1 MSVLGRAFG
10 NIKCATAKPRGVTG
24 DVRRAVGFLL
34 VGTIGLA
41 APLLEA
47 HAGGRLAAVGTVA
60 PFIAVA
66 AVALASTRGPL
77 FEAFAYEGDR
87 KAGRLYGLASFA
99 LAVAGLA
106 ILLVG
111 FGLPTAAFVIAVFV
125 FTTGNLSQDLIWRR
139 TPRPVVAT
147 AAYAAVGTLGGIASV
162 VAVGTLGGAVPSP
175 PLTVFVA
182 ASGAL
187 LGALVRSA
195 LYVRDDSLVLLSTG
209 LLVWFLLEL
218 ETGTPGPT
226 ARRVGVGLALTVALG
241 YVAYALGTASITG
254 MLTGVLL
261 ALFAVVLGGYGWFVL
276 LVTFFGLGGLASKYR
291 YEEKLERGI
300 AQENEGARGSGNVLA
315 NSAVALVAVVA
326 YAYAASGQ
334 VGVDA
339 ALFQFAFAGAVAAA
353 LADTFSSEFGGLF
366 DSPRLITTFERV
378 DPGTDGAVTPQG
390 AVAGLAGAAIIGG
403 LGGAFFEFGPSTVA
417 LVTVAG
423 VVGMTADSILGA
435 TLEGTRLGNQGVNL
449 LATLTA
455 GLAAAGGAVLL

>member
-1 MSVLGRAFG
+1 MSVLECAFG
-10 NIKCATAKPRGVTG
+10 NVKCATAKPRGVTG
-24 DVRRAVGFLL
+24 DVRRAIGFLL
-34 VGTIGLA
+34 VGTIGLV

-66 AVALASTRGPL
+66 AVALASTGGPL

-111 FGLPTAAFVIAVFV
+111 FGLPTAAFVVAVFV
-125 FTTGNLSQDLIWRR
+125 FTTGNLTQDLVWRR

-147 AAYAAVGTLGGIASV
+147 AGYAAVGTLGGIASV
-162 VAVGTLGGAVPSP
+162 VVVGTLGGSVPSP

-209 LLVWFLLEL
+209 LLVWFLLRL
-218 ETGTPGPT
+218 EAGTAGPT

-291 YEEKLERGI
+291 YEEKLERGV

-326 YAYAASGQ
+326 YAASGQ

-339 ALFQFAFAGAVAAA
+339 SLFRVAFAGAVAAA

-366 DSPRLITTFERV
+366 DSPRLVTTFERV
-378 DPGTDGAVTPQG
+378 DPGTDGGVTWQG
-390 AVAGLAGAAIIGG
+390 AAAGLVGAAIIGG
-403 LGGAFFEFGPSTVA
+403 LGGTFWFAPPAVA
-417 LVTVAG
+417 LVAVAG
-423 VVGMTADSILGA
+423 FAGMTADSILGA

-455 GLAAAGGAVLL
+455 GLVAAGGAVLL

>member
-1 MSVLGRAFG
+1 
-10 NIKCATAKPRGVTG
+10 
-24 DVRRAVGFLL
+24 
-34 VGTIGLA
+34 
-41 APLLEA
+41 
-47 HAGGRLAAVGTVA
+47 
-60 PFIAVA
+60 
-66 AVALASTRGPL
+66 
-77 FEAFAYEGDR
+77 
-87 KAGRLYGLASFA
+87 
-99 LAVAGLA
+99 
-106 ILLVG
+106 
-111 FGLPTAAFVIAVFV
+111 
-125 FTTGNLSQDLIWRR
+125 
-139 TPRPVVAT
+139 VVV
-147 AAYAAVGTLGGIASV
+147 VGTLGGS
-162 VAVGTLGGAVPSP
+162 VPSP

-218 ETGTPGPT
+218 EAGTAGPT

-291 YEEKLERGI
+291 YEEKLERGV

-326 YAYAASGQ
+326 YAASGQ

-339 ALFQFAFAGAVAAA
+339 SLFRVAFAGAVAAA

-366 DSPRLITTFERV
+366 DSPRLVTTFERV
-378 DPGTDGAVTPQG
+378 DPGTDGGVTWQG

-403 LGGAFFEFGPSTVA
+403 LGGAFFEFEPSTVA
-417 LVTVAG
+417 LVTAAG

-455 GLAAAGGAVLL
+455 GLVAAGGAVLL

>member
-10 NIKCATAKPRGVTG
+10 NVKCATAEPRGVTG
-24 DVRRAVGFLL
+24 DVRRAVGFLV
-34 VGTIGLA
+34 VGAIGLV

-47 HAGGRLAAVGTVA
+47 HAGGTLAAVGTVA

-87 KAGRLYGLASFA
+87 EAGRLYGLASFA
-99 LAVAGLA
+99 LAIAGLA

-111 FGLPTAAFVIAVFV
+111 FGLPTAAFVAAVFA
-125 FTTGNLSQDLIWRR
+125 FTTGNLSQDLVWRR
-139 TPRPVVAT
+139 TPRPVIAT
-147 AAYAAVGTLGGIASV
+147 AAYAAVGTLGGIASM
-162 VAVGTLGGAVPSP
+162 VAVGALGGSVPSP

-218 ETGTPGPT
+218 EAGTPGPT

-241 YVAYALGTASITG
+241 YVAYALGTASVTG

-326 YAYAASGQ
+326 YAASGQ

-339 ALFQFAFAGAVAAA
+339 SLFRVAFAGAVAAA

-366 DSPRLITTFERV
+366 DAPRLVTTFERV
-378 DPGTDGAVTPQG
+378 DPGTDGAVTWQG
-390 AVAGLAGAAIIGG
+390 AVAGLTGAAIIGG
-403 LGGAFFEFGPSTVA
+403 LGGAFFEFEPSAVA
-417 LVTVAG
+417 LVTAAG